1 MEDLHS
7 HLLFGIDDGTKSME
21 ESIAILKKMERMGI
35 EELVLTPHYVENT
48 KYNWNNINK
57 IRLYQTLIAK
67 AEEEDIKIKLYLG
80 NEVFITPNI
89 VKLIEMDEIAPI
101 NNSKYVLI
109 EFPLK
114 QIYNNTSLIISDMV
128 SHGYIPIL
136 AHPERY
142 EEFQEHPEI
151 VEEYLRMG
159 VLLQGNFT
167 SLFGKYG
174 KTSEKTLKYFLKKK
188 WISFLGSDTH
198 HSYDYDVR
206 SLEKKLYKITKDRQY
221 IEDLLH
227 NNFDKVILDEAI
239 TMIR

>member
-7 HLLFGIDDGTKSME
+7 HLLYGIDDGSMTIE
-21 ESIAILKKMERMGI
+21 ESLAILRKMEANGI
-35 EELVLTPHYVENT
+35 KEIVLTPHYIENS
-48 KYNWNNINK
+48 KYNCDNYEKVKLYQEFMERVEQENIN
-57 IRLYQTLIAK
+57 IRM
-67 AEEEDIKIKLYLG
+67 YLG

-89 VKLIEMDEIAPI
+89 VELFEKGEIAPI
-101 NNSKYVLI
+101 NGSRYILFEI
-109 EFPLK
+109 PLR
-114 QIYNNTSLIISDMV
+114 QVYTNTKAIISDMV

-142 EEFQEHPEI
+142 AIFQEHPNL
-151 VEEYLRMG
+151 VEEYLMMG

-174 KTSEKTLKYFLKKK
+174 KKAEKTLKYFLKKK

-198 HSYDYDVR
+198 HNYKYPVDK
-206 SLEKKLYKITKDRQY
+206 LEKKLYRITRDKKYIKDLFY
-221 IEDLLH
+221 
-227 NNFDKVILDEAI
+227 NNFDKVIENQDI